1 MKGLLLTALALASAS
16 SAAAVETQPA
26 DPVLRALI
34 HGDVAQA
41 ADDGDALIDT
51 VQELA
56 ALGARPAEGQ
66 EDPAALWTAQADA
79 KGAVAPIPYRGRALG
94 PAYRRGSLA
103 AGGRVIL
110 RQLFLAGQ
118 RARIS
123 VAPSGAAKLS
133 IRVQGGD
140 GATLCAKPVG
150 AGQVDCV
157 WLPLFT
163 DRYAIVIENDG
174 PAAAGFYLT
183 MR

>member
-1 MKGLLLTALALASAS
+1 VKTMLLTALAMAIAPPV
-16 SAAAVETQPA
+16 AAVEVQPD

-34 HGDVAQA
+34 HGDAAQA
-41 ADDGDALIDT
+41 AADGDALIDT
-51 VQELA
+51 VQELS
-56 ALGARPAEGQ
+56 ALGAHPAEGQ
-66 EDPAALWTAQADA
+66 EDLAALWTAQADA
-79 KGAVAPIPYRGRALG
+79 TGATPAIPYRGRALG

-103 AGGRVIL
+103 AGARVTL

-123 VAPSGAAKLS
+123 VAPSAAAKLS
-133 IRVQGGD
+133 IRVQGAD